1 MFKRDWRLFIH
12 DILECIERIEKYVS
26 GLSYDDFIKDDKTK
40 DAVVRNLEIIG
51 EAANQIPMDIRER
64 YKDIPW
70 AQIVGLRYRL
80 IHGYF
85 VVDYDIVWNIIDK
98 EIPDLKIKIK
108 EIFKDLGR
116 VKHETIYP
124 DSNTT

>member
-1 MFKRDWRLFIH
+1 MSKRNWRLFIN
-12 DILECIERIEKYVS
+12 DILECIEKIEKYIS
-26 GLSYDDFIKDDKTK
+26 NLSYDDFVKDNKTK

-51 EAANQIPMDIRER
+51 EAANQIPLNIRKR

-70 AQIVGLRYRL
+70 VQIIGLRHRL

-85 VVDYDIVWNIIDK
+85 VVDYDIVWNIIKK

-108 EIFKDLGR
+108 EILKDL
-116 VKHETIYP
+116 EE
-124 DSNTT
+124 DQA